1 VKVPSILRREHRA
14 PVVMAVVLT
23 LFAWNALS
31 FGWFGLPGLGFM
43 TRGGA
48 DQLAVAK
55 MEKVAVPLAAQ
66 LCAAKF
72 NAQPAAEIADKVTKL
87 RAASYTYARAEQLDS
102 AWVMLGDSRNANQ
115 EVVDAC
121 AKLIVDGQATK
132 AADLAK

>member
-1 VKVPSILRREHRA
+1 VKTPQILRREHRA

-72 NAQPAAEIADKVTKL
+72 NAQPAAVVAEKGAKL

-102 AWVMLGDSRNANQ
+102 AWVMLGDSRNAS
-115 EVVDAC
+115 EGVVDAC
-121 AKLIVDGQATK
+121 TKLILEGQPTK
-132 AADLAK
+132 AANLTK